1 MGYSFYTMLQVFDG
15 GNENAALFGSFC
27 GTIPPPL
34 IRSSSNTLLAKFVS
48 GSVRQAGSGFI
59 AMYNISLK
67 AEGKLFCCC
76 CKIGVLAFWTNQT
89 RIVQA
94 FSYRKKIFLNQNIC

>member
-1 MGYSFYTMLQVFDG
+1 MLQVFDG
-15 GNENAALFGSFC
+15 GDENAALFGSFC

-34 IRSSSNTLLAKFVS
+34 IKSSSNTLLVKFTS

-76 CKIGVLAFWTNQT
+76 CKIDGPAFWTSQI
-89 RIVQA
+89 RIV
-94 FSYRKKIFLNQNIC
+94 SGL